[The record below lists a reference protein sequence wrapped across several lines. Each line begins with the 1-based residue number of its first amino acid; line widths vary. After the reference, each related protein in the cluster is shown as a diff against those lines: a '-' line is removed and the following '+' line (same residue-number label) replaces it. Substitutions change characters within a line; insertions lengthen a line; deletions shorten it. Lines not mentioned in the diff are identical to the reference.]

1 MRKWARPKKTA
12 ILWYQRNTKVWSLE
26 CATLEPTH
34 RQLQR
39 ISGDDISSNDKS
51 SWSKL
56 QKQGLVIQE
65 VFQHEK
71 GRLTMK
77 KHCQKLI
84 CTTPGLKSDPRQGI
98 PIFLVLRFRLKKCLV
113 RLVRALQ
120 GSVFAV
126 MFEHASGT
134 SRRRQRSWAAS
145 TKASEVSSRTKE
157 LGSVVTLYYRTCE
170 SCVWYNLRDVKLV
183 FQKRAQP
190 AVMTL
195 RTNRHST
202 GSTTVESD
210 GLTQT
215 QDNPKRPWETKRM
228 EAKHQGFGSCYA
240 FWKKNEILT
249 YHRQL
254 AHVQQEQRASEP
266 ARLRG
271 AAGLSQKQ
279 RRQSPSGK
287 AETSWGW
294 SWCKKRGKKKVSPSI
309 HQNSVF
315 WKFKVCIPHIS
326 QAVASHLV
334 HGCVCQ
340 RAEIGSDHQMCT
352 CLPRHE
358 KRKPTAERK
367 NDNLSMGHSTGKSL
381 MEWQLSLHIRSKKS
395 SPRANWRHF
404 GTQRLQAAFAF
415 QSWVGTESD
424 MSMSVTF
431 CETLQLMQ
439 ETRSVRS
446 K

>member
-1 MRKWARPKKTA
+1 MPPLNQHTGSCSA
-12 ILWYQRNTKVWSLE
+12 YF
-26 CATLEPTH
+26 
-34 RQLQR
+34 

-77 KHCQKLI
+77 KNCQKLI

-190 AVMTL
+190 AAMTL
-195 RTNRHST
+195 GTNRHST
-202 GSTTVESD
+202 GSTTVELD

-240 FWKKNEILT
+240 FWKKNEFWHTIDSWLT
-249 YHRQL
+249 YNKSSVPLNLHDFAEL
-254 AHVQQEQRASEP
+254 P
-266 ARLRG
+266 AWVKSKG
-271 AAGLSQKQ
+271 VKAQVEKQKQ
-279 RRQSPSGK
+279 VEAGHGARKEERR
-287 AETSWGW
+287 
-294 SWCKKRGKKKVSPSI
+294 RFHSI

>member
-39 ISGDDISSNDKS
+39 LLHLWWWHFIKRQIILKQVAKTRTCNTGGVPARERKIDHEETLPETHLYHSGFK
-51 SWSKL
+51 
-56 QKQGLVIQE
+56 V
-65 VFQHEK
+65 
-71 GRLTMK
+71 
-77 KHCQKLI
+77 
-84 CTTPGLKSDPRQGI
+84 DPRQGI

-202 GSTTVESD
+202 GSTTVELD

-294 SWCKKRGKKKVSPSI
+294 SWCKKRGKKKVSQHSPEFSVLEIQGVHPS
-309 HQNSVF
+309 HQSGRGLTSCSWMRLPTCRNRQRSPHVPLPSKT
-315 WKFKVCIPHIS
+315 WKEKTHC
-326 QAVASHLV
+326 
-334 HGCVCQ
+334 G
-340 RAEIGSDHQMCT
+340 AE
-352 CLPRHE
+352 
-358 KRKPTAERK
+358 
-367 NDNLSMGHSTGKSL
+367 
-381 MEWQLSLHIRSKKS
+381 EWQFVDGAFNRKKS
-395 SPRANWRHF
+395 D
-404 GTQRLQAAFAF
+404 GMTAF
-415 QSWVGTESD
+415 T
-424 MSMSVTF
+424 TH
-431 CETLQLMQ
+431 Q
-439 ETRSVRS
+439 EQ